1 LKATTAQSAEEVDNA
16 AKEKART
23 DAQAKGDAA
32 ACADGKNCD
41 PDVNCDKWRG
51 NIKRALYG
59 AKPSSGKGD
68 KGLAQRLCEWMHG
81 TLPNGGDHDISV
93 TEGLGGIDKNMKK
106 IKNSKHRCPA
116 PTDLEKEVEEY
127 QNAFKDPASI
137 PHLPR
142 SDFKEFCYKKALE
155 LAQKHLGK

>member
-1 LKATTAQSAEEVDNA
+1 MLPA
-16 AKEKART
+16 AVCWLH
-23 DAQAKGDAA
+23 AA

-93 TEGLGGIDKNMKK
+93 TEGLGGIDKDMKK

-127 QNAFKDPASI
+127 LNAFKDPASI